1 MLKNI
6 VRNFALRQSDR
17 ALSQKA
23 PSESQPLGF
32 IHTWLQPGTRTHEIT
47 RKPFKRFPI
56 RRPAILTWLKPGVNQ
71 EKETTFAAKPFNRIF
86 VAIICLVVA
95 QLCLAQ
101 PPAGDQL
108 FLIEKDGK
116 SGFIDRT
123 GRVVIAP
130 QFDSANGFSEGLA
143 LVSRDGRKFFIDLT
157 GRVVFEAKFD
167 IVLNFSEGLAA
178 VNIGETRIEHI
189 GLIQNPGKWGY
200 IDKTGK
206 LLIPMR
212 FTHGE
217 SFSEGL
223 AAIKDGDRG
232 GFIDHSG
239 KIIFEVP
246 LDVTLGFHEGV
257 AGVLYRGSLAYFDR
271 TGKQISPPLGYGPKN
286 YSLSEGLVAVG
297 IKDKAGFMDAAG
309 KLVIAPQYD
318 DAEDFSEGLA
328 AVKMRG
334 EETTWCPREPS
345 GSRKGFTMKWGYI
358 DKTGKFVIPPQYES
372 AGRFAEGL
380 APINNCDEAFF
391 IDKSGQ
397 RIISGNF
404 RYAAPFFGGL
414 ARVDVMTESGLT

>member
-1 MLKNI
+1 MLIKT
-6 VRNFALRQSDR
+6 VRNFALRQSN
-17 ALSQKA
+17 
-23 PSESQPLGF
+23 
-32 IHTWLQPGTRTHEIT
+32 W
-47 RKPFKRFPI
+47 
-56 RRPAILTWLKPGVNQ
+56 ILV
-71 EKETTFAAKPFNRIF
+71 AA
-86 VAIICLVVA
+86 ICLA
-95 QLCLAQ
+95 AGRFCLAQ
-101 PPAGDQL
+101 PTSADQL

-123 GRVVIAP
+123 GKVVIAP
-130 QFDSANGFSEGLA
+130 RFDSAAGFSEGLA
-143 LVSRDGRKFFIDLT
+143 LVKRDGRKFFIDT
-157 GRVVFEAKFD
+157 GGRIVFEAKFD
-167 IVLNFSEGLAA
+167 IVQNFSEGLAA

-206 LLIPMR
+206 LLVPMK
-212 FTHGE
+212 FTHAE

-223 AAIKDGDRG
+223 AAIRDGDRG
-232 GFIDHSG
+232 GFIDHTG

-246 LDVTLGFHEGV
+246 LDVTLGFHEGI
-257 AGVLYRGSLAYFDR
+257 AGVLYHGTLAYFDR
-271 TGKQISPPLGYGPKN
+271 TGKKMSPPLGYGPKN
-286 YSLSEGLVAVG
+286 YSLSEGLVPVG
-297 IKDKAGFMDAAG
+297 IKEKTGFMDGAG
-309 KLVIAPQYD
+309 QLVIAPQFE

-328 AVKMRG
+328 PVKVRS

-397 RIISGNF
+397 KIISGNF
-404 RYAAPFFGGL
+404 RYASPFFGGL
-414 ARVDVMTESGLT
+414 ARVDLMTETGLMWGYIDKNGKMIWGPEK